1 MSNFLTRS
9 ITAFV
14 FGLACIAS
22 IYFFELIHVIFLIF
36 SVVALQEFNRIY
48 NPNTPAHVRVQSL
61 VLSLLSFCLISLVHL
76 QLIIPSLVW
85 LIPLLLAASFY
96 VELFQKSTHPF
107 ENIAQLLLGYIYTSL
122 PFSMFV
128 GLGYMQGTEYSY
140 QLPLGIL
147 FLIWANDTG
156 AYLIGITFGKNR
168 LFERISP
175 KKSWEG
181 FIGGG
186 LFSLLFAYLI
196 SSYFQII
203 SSSHWLVI
211 SVIVVLAGTLGD
223 LVESMFKR
231 SKEIKDSGT
240 ILPGHGG
247 VLDRFDALLLVAP
260 IVYCYLRLFL

>member
-9 ITAFV
+9 ITAFL
-14 FGLACIAS
+14 FGATCIAG
-22 IYFFELIHVIFLIF
+22 IYFFELIHVIFFIF
-36 SVVALQEFNRIY
+36 SLLALQEFNRIY
-48 NPNTPAHVRVQSL
+48 NPNTAMHVRIQSLILSALSFGIISL
-61 VLSLLSFCLISLVHL
+61 VLF
-76 QLIIPSLVW
+76 QLIPNTLIWS
-85 LIPLLLAASFY
+85 IPLLIAASFY
-96 VELFQKSTHPF
+96 VELYQKSTHPF

-128 GLGYMQGTEYSY
+128 ALGYMNEGGYSY
-140 QLPLGIL
+140 ELPLGTL
-147 FLIWANDTG
+147 LLIWANDTG
-156 AYLIGITFGKNR
+156 AYLVGITFGRNR

-196 SSYFQII
+196 SSYFQSIT
-203 SSSHWLVI
+203 SGHWLALAG
-211 SVIVVLAGTLGD
+211 IVVLGGTLGD

-231 SKEIKDSGT
+231 SKDIKDSGS